1 MDSAA
6 ILNETAYQ
14 NDAVFV
20 AGDYMAIAV
29 MDTLRSELGLHV
41 PKDVSVVGFDNVP
54 QAAWDS
60 YQLTT
65 YEQSIDP
72 MIDATVN
79 MLDKHLSGNPIPV
92 REDIIVPGRLI
103 VRKSSRQPITEN

>member
-6 ILNETAYQ
+6 ILNETVYQ

-29 MDTLRSELGLHV
+29 MDILRSELGLHV
-41 PKDVSVVGFDNVP
+41 PEDVSVVGFGNVP

-65 YEQSIDP
+65 YEQSIYP
-72 MIDATVN
+72 MIDATVSI
-79 MLDKHLSGNPIPV
+79 LYKHLRGHPMPV
-92 REDIIVPGRLI
+92 REDIVVPGRLI